1 MAKNPILGMFGRSPI
16 RPLQEHMATV
26 DECVGLLIPFF
37 EAVMASDYTQ
47 AAVLQESIARR
58 KTTPTNKKMHC
69 GCTYHARCSYLWSV
83 ATC

>member
-47 AAVLQESIARR
+47 AAVLQESIAS
-58 KTTPTNKKMHC
+58 
-69 GCTYHARCSYLWSV
+69 A
-83 ATC
+83 AQA